1 VLTYMLEHNKEHAHE
16 LGDLAHQ
23 LHHAGQSGAADLL
36 DQAVKDL
43 ELGNGKLAEV
53 LKLVEPPAEEEKA

>member
-1 VLTYMLEHNKEHAHE
+1 M
-16 LGDLAHQ
+16 AHQ

-43 ELGNGKLAEV
+43 ELGNGKLAEA
-53 LKLVEPPAEEEKA
+53 LKLVELPAEGGKA